1 MLPSKDHI
9 LEDLGIIAQSALD
22 QLVDHCLPRLGNTFN
37 ATTTLD
43 NSRGYVDVHKGKIR
57 DYLYLS
63 PTR

>member
-9 LEDLGIIAQSALD
+9 LEDLGIIVQSALD

-43 NSRGYVDVHKGKIR
+43 NSRGYVGVHKGKI
-57 DYLYLS
+57 
-63 PTR
+63 